1 MSDQYKDLGITQ
13 KKDGDYTDV
22 VISDL
27 DLSTEY
33 GIQVAW
39 VYSDKTLGTSEY
51 SDPYKFVTPG
61 EQPLN
66 KPRFLRSD
74 LTTQLNA
81 LIVNW
86 SGLDY
91 LGSSYPTN
99 FARVDIYV
107 KGGSFGSEYV
117 IAGSFEKAGKKTIIA
132 QAGTYFVKLRAVSN
146 RGTVSDFSDEFSSDT
161 SDPAEIVEPP
171 TLPIGLSVS
180 PTAFGI
186 SVNWG
191 GAYQADDPFSGFK
204 TIEVYATTNATLG
217 ASTATAF
224 ASSTLVANLTVS
236 QSLNRQNV
244 GIDNLKQAL
253 GLTTS
258 EQVYAA
264 NIYFYYLAFNKNNEP
279 YKVGG
284 VTTYTRVSATPVSPA
299 KANFVDLVNG
309 IISIENLVA
318 GNGKF
323 TSWLRAGSA
332 DGGARIELNGGL
344 DFPDRTIGAD
354 GISRLNGRQVLDGLT
369 VYDTGNTPIF
379 RASHT
384 DGTVS
389 FGTFSPSEIAA
400 IKANAESKTTLFRQ
414 STVPTSVSIGDLW
427 INTADTTIGR
437 NTIYI
442 ATKVGANSIV
452 SDPTLGWV
460 VAKDLDIG
468 LALTKATEAGN
479 ASSGFDQSGN
489 INRGIQIPVK
499 TGSIY
504 SVKDSYGST
513 SPGWFLGWSGTSP
526 NSVPV
531 IAIGNEN
538 YSLKWT
544 GTDLQIKG
552 KISASDITGGTITG
566 SEINGGTITG
576 ATVIAG
582 PNNGTS
588 TGFGNIK
595 LNGANRT
602 MEFLN
607 SSGAVIGRMFSWAD
621 NETIIAPGGDSGYP
635 ISSAFLSLAANM
647 KTASLIVTGAQGQSI
662 GEMKL
667 NSVHS
672 VFSGV
677 SVYTTQGAPIS
688 TSSTYNDNNGYYFR
702 NIGMGTGSKST
713 TDTDGLRGDIWIQ
726 YT

>member
-13 KKDGDYTDV
+13 TKDGNYTDV

-39 VYSDKTLGTSEY
+39 VYSDKTLGISEY
-51 SDPYKFVTPG
+51 SDPYKFMTPG

-74 LTTQLNA
+74 LTTSFNA

-91 LGSSYPTN
+91 LGASYPSN

-107 KGGSFGSEYV
+107 KGGTFGSEYV

-132 QAGTYFVKLRAVSN
+132 QSGTYFVKLRAVSN
-146 RGTVSDFSDEFSSDT
+146 RGTVSEFSDEWSSDT
-161 SDPAEIVEPP
+161 SNPGEVIEPP
-171 TLPIGLSVS
+171 TLPIGLTVS
-180 PTAFGI
+180 STAFGI

-191 GAYQADDPFSGFK
+191 GAYQANDPFSGFK

-217 ASTATAF
+217 ASTTTAF
-224 ASSTLVANLTVS
+224 ASSALVSNLTVT

-258 EQVYAA
+258 EAVYAA
-264 NIYFYYLAFNKNNEP
+264 NVYFYYIAYNKNNEP
-279 YKVGG
+279 YKVAG
-284 VTTYTRVSATPVSPA
+284 VPTYTRISATPLSPT
-299 KANFVDLVNG
+299 KANFVDLANG
-309 IISIENLVA
+309 VISIENLVA

-323 TSWLRAGSA
+323 TSWLRTGSST
-332 DGGARIELNGGL
+332 GGSRIELNGGE
-344 DFPDRTIGAD
+344 DFAD
-354 GISRLNGRQVLDGLT
+354 GTTGRQILDGLT
-369 VYDTGNTPIF
+369 VYDSGNTPIF

-400 IKANAESKTTLFRQ
+400 IKANAETKTTLFRQ
-414 STVPTSVSIGDLW
+414 TTVPTSLAIGDLW
-427 INTADTTIGR
+427 INTADTSIGR

-452 SDPTLGWV
+452 SDPALGWV
-460 VAKDLDIG
+460 VAKDLDINT
-468 LALTKATEAGN
+468 ALTKATEAAN
-479 ASSGFDQSGN
+479 ASSGFDQFGN

-504 SVKDSYGST
+504 SVKSAYDST
-513 SPGWFLGWSGTSP
+513 SPGWFLGWDGP
-526 NSVPV
+526 LANGVP
-531 IAIGNEN
+531 AFHIGNDSSYLRWGRNLNPAITTEILP
-538 YSLKWT
+538 YLE
-544 GTDLQIKG
+544 IKG
-552 KISASDITGGTITG
+552 NIYGSKITG
-566 SEINGGTITG
+566 S
-576 ATVIAG
+576 TVTAG
-582 PNNGTS
+582 FDNN
-588 TGFGNIK
+588 FGNLR
-595 LNGANRT
+595 LNGSNRSL
-602 MEFLN
+602 EFLN
-607 SSGAVIGRMFSWAD
+607 SGGGVIAKAFVYGDS
-621 NETIIAPGGDSGYP
+621 ETIFSAVAPGTNPEWSFYP
-635 ISSAFLSLAANM
+635 TNSAFLSLTSSNGFSQ
-647 KTASLIVTGAQGQSI
+647 ASLRVTDSNGNLTGGLTVTSTDAQ
-662 GEMKL
+662 
-667 NSVHS
+667 
-672 VFSGV
+672 FSGV
-677 SVYTTQGAPIS
+677 NAYTSQGAPIGL
-688 TSSTYNDNNGYYFR
+688 YNYYMR

>member
-13 KKDGDYTDV
+13 KKDGNYTDV

-39 VYSDKTLGTSEY
+39 VYSDKTLGTSDY

-74 LTTQLNA
+74 LTTSFNA

-91 LGSSYPTN
+91 LGSAYPEN
-99 FARVDIYV
+99 FDRVDIYI
-107 KGGSFGSEYV
+107 KGGDFGSDYV
-117 IAGSFEKAGKKTIIA
+117 IAGSFKKAGKQTIIA
-132 QAGTYFVKLRAVSN
+132 QSGTYYVKLRAVSN
-146 RGTVSDFSDEFSSDT
+146 RGTTSDFSDEWSSDT
-161 SDPAEIVEPP
+161 SNAAEVIEPP
-171 TLPIGLSVS
+171 TLPIGLTVS
-180 PTAFGI
+180 STAFGI

-191 GAYQADDPFSGFK
+191 GAYQANDPFSGFK
-204 TIEVYATTNATLG
+204 TIEVYATTNAALG
-217 ASTATAF
+217 ASTTTAF
-224 ASSTLVANLTVS
+224 PSSALVSNLTVT

-264 NIYFYYLAFNKNNEP
+264 NVYFYYIAYNKDNVP
-279 YKVGG
+279 YKVAG
-284 VTTYTRVSATPVSPA
+284 VPTYTRISATPVSPN
-299 KANFVDLVNG
+299 KANLIDLANG
-309 IISIENLVA
+309 VISIENLVA

-323 TSWLRAGSA
+323 TSWLRTGSST
-332 DGGARIELNGGL
+332 GGSRIELNGGE
-344 DFPDRTIGAD
+344 DFAD
-354 GISRLNGRQVLDGLT
+354 GTTGRQILDGLT
-369 VYDTGNTPIF
+369 VYDSGNTPIF

-414 STVPTSVSIGDLW
+414 TTVPTSLAIGDLW
-427 INTADTTIGR
+427 INTADTSIGR

-442 ATKVGANSIV
+442 ATKVGANAIV
-452 SDPTLGWV
+452 TDPALGWV
-460 VAKDLDIG
+460 VAKDLDINT
-468 LALTKATEAGN
+468 ALTKATEAAN
-479 ASSGFDQSGN
+479 ASSGFDQFGN

-504 SVKDSYGST
+504 SVKSAYDST
-513 SPGWFLGWSGTSP
+513 SPGWFLGWDGP
-526 NSVPV
+526 LANGVP
-531 IAIGNEN
+531 AFHIGNDSSYLRWGRNLNPAITTELLP
-538 YSLKWT
+538 YLE
-544 GTDLQIKG
+544 IKG
-552 KISASDITGGTITG
+552 NIYGSKITG
-566 SEINGGTITG
+566 S
-576 ATVIAG
+576 TVTAG
-582 PNNGTS
+582 FDNS
-588 TGFGNIK
+588 FGNLR
-595 LNGANRT
+595 LNGSNRSL
-602 MEFLN
+602 EFLN
-607 SSGAVIGRMFSWAD
+607 SGGGVIAKAFVYGDS
-621 NETIIAPGGDSGYP
+621 ETIFSAVPPGTNPEWNFYP
-635 ISSAFLSLAANM
+635 TNSAFLSL
-647 KTASLIVTGAQGQSI
+647 TSSSGFSQASLRVTDSNGNLTGGLTVTSTEAQ
-662 GEMKL
+662 
-667 NSVHS
+667 
-672 VFSGV
+672 FSGV
-677 SVYTTQGAPIS
+677 NAYTTQGAPIGL
-688 TSSTYNDNNGYYFR
+688 YNYYMR